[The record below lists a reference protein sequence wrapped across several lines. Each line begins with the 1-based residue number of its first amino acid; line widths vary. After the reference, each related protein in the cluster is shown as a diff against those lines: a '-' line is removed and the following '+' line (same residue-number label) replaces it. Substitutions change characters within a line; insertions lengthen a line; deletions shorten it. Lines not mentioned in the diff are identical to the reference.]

1 MRRSLWIGAGLL
13 LSVPI
18 AVLAKPEIQAGAH
31 KALKIKPTS
40 RVGQAQCV
48 LCHVAPN
55 NYKFNRFGHDLHEAA
70 EKLKVKAFTPELI
83 KLVGRIDSDKDGYTN
98 ARELAADTLP
108 GDPKSKPRK

>member
-1 MRRSLWIGAGLL
+1 MRRSLWIGVGLL

-18 AVLAKPEIQAGAH
+18 AVLAKPEIQAAAH

-40 RVGQAQCV
+40 RVGRAQCL

-55 NYKFNRFGHDLHEAA
+55 NYKFNPFGHDVHEAA
-70 EKLKVKAFTPELI
+70 EELKVREFTPELI
-83 KLVGRIDSDKDGYTN
+83 KLIGSKDSDKDGYSN